1 MSSPSSPD
9 TPEAVD
15 GERSPQAEENL
26 VELRRL
32 LLGPWQAEVDRLK
45 HRLDDPGL
53 HAGEVSA
60 VLPAAVILSSSHEGK
75 LAEALTPTVEE
86 ILKVSV
92 RRDPKTLVDA
102 LFPVMG
108 PAIRKAIFETVKRM
122 IQSFDQII
130 GQSFS
135 WRGLKWRIEAF
146 RTGKSFG
153 EVVLLHS
160 LLYRVEQV
168 FLIHK
173 ETGLLLQH
181 VVTESATAQEPDMV
195 SGMLTA
201 IGDFMH
207 DSFRTEREETLDTV
221 QMGELTLWVEQGPKA
236 VIAGLIRGNPPE
248 SLRQSFIEALEMIHV
263 EQRRALES
271 FEGDAAPFETA
282 RHHLESCLS
291 AQYKAGKRRISP
303 LTLLVAGILAA
314 ALGWWGLR
322 AVQSNLRWTEY
333 VRRLSAEPGIV
344 IVDSGRRNG
353 RRFLSG
359 LRDPLA
365 ADPSVLLKDAGI
377 DPHEVV
383 FRWEPY
389 YALNDGFI
397 LVRARRLLD
406 PPETVSL
413 RFDNGVLTVE
423 GVASHQWVR
432 ELRERSPAIPGIARF
447 RETNL
452 VDRDLEELAALR
464 DRLEKSVLRF
474 ATNTTTLLP
483 DQDETVEEV
492 VARTSRLQ
500 VLSALIGVTL
510 RIEVVGHADS
520 SGLEGKNYSL
530 SQRRADAIRSL
541 LVSGGVDPAILSA
554 EGVGIRNPVREE
566 SSELHRGFNRSVT
579 FRPTLSMAP
588 HK

>member
-1 MSSPSSPD
+1 MPD
-9 TPEAVD
+9 SPEAPD
-15 GERSPQAEENL
+15 GERSPPAEENL

-32 LLGPWQAEVDRLK
+32 LLGPWQTEVDKLK
-45 HRLDDPGL
+45 HRLDDPDL

-60 VLPAAVILSSSHEGK
+60 VLPAAVILSSASEGK
-75 LAEALTPTVEE
+75 LAEALAPTVED
-86 ILKVSV
+86 ILRVSV

-181 VVTESATAQEPDMV
+181 VMTESATAQEPDMV

-207 DSFRTEREETLDTV
+207 DSFRAEGEETLNTV
-221 QMGELTLWVEQGPKA
+221 QMGELTLWVEEGPKA
-236 VIAGLIRGNPPE
+236 VIASLIRGNPPE

-263 EQRRALES
+263 EQRHALES
-271 FEGDAAPFETA
+271 FDGDAAPFETA
-282 RHHLESCLS
+282 RHYLESCLA

-314 ALGWWGLR
+314 ALGWWGFR
-322 AVQSNLRWTEY
+322 VVQSNLRWAEF
-333 VRRLSAEPGIV
+333 VSRLSAEPGIV
-344 IVDSGRRNG
+344 IVDTGRRDG

-365 ADPSVLLKDAGI
+365 IDPSVLLKDAGI
-377 DPHEVV
+377 DPDKVI

-389 YALNDGFI
+389 YALNDRFI
-397 LVRARRLLD
+397 LMRARRLLN

-413 RFDNGVLTVE
+413 KYADGVLAVE
-423 GVASHQWVR
+423 GTASHQWIH
-432 ELRERSPAIPGIARF
+432 ELRERSPAIPGIVQF
-447 RETNL
+447 QETDL
-452 VDRDLEELAALR
+452 VDRDLGELAVLQE
-464 DRLEKSVLRF
+464 RLEKTILRF
-474 ATNTTTLLP
+474 VTNATTLLP
-483 DQDETVEEV
+483 DQDEAVEEV
-492 VARTSRLQ
+492 VAQTLRLQ
-500 VLSALIGVTL
+500 ALSALIGVTL

-541 LVSGGVDPAILSA
+541 LVSRGVDSAVLSA
-554 EGVGIRNPVREE
+554 EGVGTRHPVREE